1 MEPSLT
7 LPEQADQRSGDNRS
21 MRNSW
26 GPLAV
31 VLALLA
37 GLALPSSAAAIED
50 CADRP
55 EVRVVSDGHG
65 LLESIGVD
73 RKGRI
78 FFTDGDKGQL
88 LMIAKRGGEPRVIA
102 DGIDAPG
109 GIIFQKQS
117 GRVLVGFGDS
127 IEQAADGSLNPEAG
141 LLRVDPRTGEVVTH
155 TEGLQM
161 ANGIARGPDN
171 AIYAS
176 IDIGSGIDRIVR
188 GTVRINWAD
197 VFSAN
202 GMISDTQRESLFV
215 NQTFTAA
222 AIQRVPFDNPSAA
235 TTYYSAPL
243 ADTAA
248 GFDGLTRDSQ
258 NRLYAAANGAG
269 QIWRVS
275 GPGDACSLA
284 DRVPFP
290 SGPSDLAF
298 GRKGKGFGP
307 RNLYVVTF
315 GGELLELRGVL

>member
-1 MEPSLT
+1 MRSL
-7 LPEQADQRSGDNRS
+7 RS
-21 MRNSW
+21 
-26 GPLAV
+26 AV
-31 VLALLA
+31 ASAIAL
-37 GLALPSSAAAIED
+37 GLAFFAPASAAAISA
-50 CADRP
+50 CPDRP

-73 RKGRI
+73 RNGRI
-78 FFTDGDKGQL
+78 FFTDADAGEL
-88 LMIAKRGGEPRVIA
+88 LMIARRGAEPRVIA

-109 GIIFQKQS
+109 GIVFQRES

-127 IEQAADGSLNPEAG
+127 IEQASDGTQNPEAG
-141 LLRVDPRTGEVVTH
+141 LLRVDPKTGEAAVH

-176 IDIGSGIDRIVR
+176 IDIGDGIDRIQR
-188 GTVRINWAD
+188 GTVELDWAN
-197 VFSAN
+197 VLSAN
-202 GMISDTQRESLFV
+202 GMIADTQRESLFV

-222 AIQRVPFDNPSAA
+222 AIQRVPFDDPGAA
-235 TTYYSAPL
+235 TTYYSAPPVD
-243 ADTAA
+243 AAA
-248 GFDGLTRDSQ
+248 GFDGLTRDGQ
-258 NRLYAAANGAG
+258 NRLYTAANGAG

-275 GPGDACSLA
+275 GPGDACALA
-284 DRVPFP
+284 DRAPFP

-298 GRKGKGFGP
+298 GRRGRGFRP

>member
-1 MEPSLT
+1 MPALRL
-7 LPEQADQRSGDNRS
+7 LPAIG
-21 MRNSW
+21 
-26 GPLAV
+26 
-31 VLALLA
+31 LALLA
-37 GLALPSSAAAIED
+37 LLLVPASAAAIDD

-55 EVRVVSDGHG
+55 EVRVISDGHG

-78 FFTDGDKGQL
+78 FFTDSDNGQL
-88 LMIAKRGGEPRVIA
+88 LMIPKRGAEPRVIA

-109 GIIFQKQS
+109 GIIFQRDS

-141 LLRVDPRTGEVVTH
+141 LLRVDPKTGETVVH

-161 ANGIARGPDN
+161 ANGVARGPGN

-176 IDIGSGIDRIVR
+176 IDVGGGIDRIVR
-188 GTVRINWAD
+188 GTVRINWSN
-197 VFSAN
+197 VLSAN
-202 GMISDTQRESLFV
+202 GMIADTERESLFV

-222 AIQRVPFDNPSAA
+222 AIQRVPFDNPAGA

-243 ADTAA
+243 TDVAA
-248 GFDGLTRDSQ
+248 GLDGLTRDGQ

-275 GPGDACSLA
+275 GPDEACALA
-284 DRVPFP
+284 DRAPFP